1 MVWLKL
7 AKEAKGVNFRA
18 DPDYYH
24 HHRICQIHTFIS
36 QGGPR
41 VEPDCDEIGQAA
53 SFGLLWGA
61 GQGLPHLGLQ
71 ILLLGLLA
79 APLGGLQAFAPRLV
93 MPSLFGMPSDENL
106 QLSAISLASLLTSL
120 LVLIVS
126 HLSSQEAGR
135 LSRDLATPSS
145 SLTYLATSLT
155 WLVASS
161 VVSVL
166 STLILSII
174 AWLEIQSVEQ
184 PSASLWLLLPPL
196 LLLTLPLIQT
206 VMYQAVVR
214 EGGEQR
220 FAWGAMAAIVPTRF
234 LDVERKR
241 AGGFLLLSQVQMLSS
256 DRYLFNNSLKATVR
270 NAVQIF

>member
-1 MVWLKL
+1 M
-7 AKEAKGVNFRA
+7 
-18 DPDYYH
+18 
-24 HHRICQIHTFIS
+24 
-36 QGGPR
+36 
-41 VEPDCDEIGQAA
+41 EPDCDEIGQAA

-93 MPSLFGMPSDENL
+93 MPSLFGMPADENL

-126 HLSSQEAGR
+126 HLSAQEAGR

-145 SLTYLATSLT
+145 SVTYLATSLT

-166 STLILSII
+166 STLILSVI

-256 DRYLFNNSLKATVR
+256 DRYLFNNSLKATVH